1 AAIILA
7 VAFSTLLTSQ
17 LSLLQ
22 QAGFT
27 IAIAAL
33 IDAFIIRPLVVP
45 AFMVVAGRYNWFWF
59 DNILKNK

>member
-17 LSLLQ
+17 LSLLR